1 MPRFLQLCSCRHAKY
16 VASMI
21 FVMYARTSCAS
32 SSGSSGKRTSFLS
45 QGQPPPLDSPKPG
58 WQSTSG
64 SVKAWFQKQE
74 WTIEKRSPSTRF
86 YQSVDV
92 EQPAREK
99 GYSVGLR
106 RATSFTSGLSYA
118 GATLPGEDGKSNHQ
132 AIRYSAALPR
142 SREILKKEI
151 EISRASTEHTDSE
164 DQQIQR
170 ATAKFELRK
179 RTPIRS
185 MSI

>member
-1 MPRFLQLCSCRHAKY
+1 MPPFLQLCSCRDAKY
-16 VASMI
+16 IASMI

-32 SSGSSGKRTSFLS
+32 SSSGFAAKRTSSIS
-45 QGQPPPLDSPKPG
+45 QGTPLPLHSP
-58 WQSTSG
+58 QSTSG

-74 WTIEKRSPSTRF
+74 WTIEKRAPSTGF

-92 EQPAREK
+92 EQPARQK

-106 RATSFTSGLSYA
+106 RATSFSSGLSYA
-118 GATLPGEDGKSNHQ
+118 GAALPGEAGKSNRQ
-132 AIRYSAALPR
+132 PIRYSAALPR
-142 SREILKKEI
+142 SREK
-151 EISRASTEHTDSE
+151 EISRASTELTDS
-164 DQQIQR
+164 DTRQ
-170 ATAKFELRK
+170 ATSKFPLRK